1 MNEGTSD
8 LERQEGNCIWEL
20 TVIVIM
26 LINQMNTEANTHVS
40 MKKKRYKSIHSAEK
54 LLEIAK
60 FWEKK
65 NTISFMV
72 VDSSKLSALVKDHT
86 CMKYI
91 LIFSI

>member
-1 MNEGTSD
+1 MKEPFIW
-8 LERQEGNCIWEL
+8 RQEGNCIWEL

-26 LINQMNTEANTHVS
+26 LINQMNTEANPNVS
-40 MKKKRYKSIHSAEK
+40 MKKRYKSIHSAEK

-65 NTISFMV
+65 ITISFMV
-72 VDSSKLSALVKDHT
+72 VDSSKLSALVKDHA